1 MSAATPGQTVR
12 PFVRPEEVETQ
23 VFPWG
28 SIKWLS
34 EPRVTGTERFTMGV
48 VVLEPGKGHTRH
60 NHPGVEEILYVVSG
74 EGEQMVEVPDVF
86 ADPALADWQDA
97 KFLRAKAAGYLFT
110 PEGAV
115 NDTDPWV
122 AAMIIRRQATAED
135 APPHR

>member
-1 MSAATPGQTVR
+1 NPRREVNGQSVNPDLRGRLKLAAP
-12 PFVRPEEVETQ
+12 
-23 VFPWG
+23 
-28 SIKWLS
+28 LS
-34 EPRVTGTERFTMGV
+34 KP
-48 VVLEPGKGHTRH
+48 
-60 NHPGVEEILYVVSG
+60 LY
-74 EGEQMVEVPDVF
+74 E
-86 ADPALADWQDA
+86 ALADWQDA